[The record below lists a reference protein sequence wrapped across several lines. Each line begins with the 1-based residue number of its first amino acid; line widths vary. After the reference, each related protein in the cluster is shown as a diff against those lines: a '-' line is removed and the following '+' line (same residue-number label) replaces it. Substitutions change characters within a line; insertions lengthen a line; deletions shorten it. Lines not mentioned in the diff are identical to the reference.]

1 MRRGAAS
8 IASATA
14 RRPVPIARRTDAP
27 GSLRS
32 GLSYCTRLSP
42 TVLLRSVAEQALETM
57 RMMMCPDDDVKGRQ
71 VDAKGKVRARPFKTC
86 KYDDGLKGADAD
98 FNEMIDA
105 AQETKEANEQ
115 R

>member
-1 MRRGAAS
+1 VS
-8 IASATA
+8 
-14 RRPVPIARRTDAP
+14 
-27 GSLRS
+27 
-32 GLSYCTRLSP
+32 
-42 TVLLRSVAEQALETM
+42 
-57 RMMMCPDDDVKGRQ
+57 DDDVKGRQ

-98 FNEMIDA
+98 FKVLTDA